1 MESVVK
7 FSLSSSPVYTA
18 DLVPGDL
25 VMSFVDSSIIKLVLA
40 VRVTKTLS
48 AFTRKDDDV
57 NNRTNYVHDVVL
69 NKLGTTEI
77 NTVAYSGYW
86 QWERL

>member
-1 MESVVK
+1 MGAIVK
-7 FSLSSSPVYTA
+7 FSSSPVYTA

>member
-1 MESVVK
+1 VK

>member
-1 MESVVK
+1 MK
-7 FSLSSSPVYTA
+7 FSSSPVYTA

-48 AFTRKDDDV
+48 AFTRIDDDV

>member
-1 MESVVK
+1 MK

>member
-1 MESVVK
+1 MK
-7 FSLSSSPVYTA
+7 FSSSPVYTA